1 MPWLVGCQSP
11 GAQPIIGPDGSP
23 MAHVHCGSDQGL
35 CFRLAGELCPTGYEL
50 KPVLSGNDGNFL
62 VRCRSGAAPAVA
74 ACPTPGAPS
83 TGVTMHPA
91 GLMDPWPPAAEPA
104 PATYPWP
111 TSQTSAAS
119 RNKPSASGDVDIGY

>member
-1 MPWLVGCQSP
+1 
-11 GAQPIIGPDGSP
+11 

-35 CFRLAGELCPTGYEL
+35 CFRLAGELCPSGYEL

-62 VRCRSGAAPAVA
+62 VRCRSGAAPTVA

-83 TGVTMHPA
+83 AGVTMHPA

-104 PATYPWP
+104 PAAYPWP

-119 RNKPSASGDVDIGY
+119 PNKPSASSDLDIGY